1 MDREFLG
8 ENWLQWLDKKGI
20 DYVLRIKKNTLI
32 GDKNADQ
39 HGSTPGPKM
48 QERQSIWGLPL
59 YFSHKK
65 ISKTKGGDL
74 FVVSN
79 RFKGKEALEL
89 YRKRWGIE
97 LLFSHLKRR
106 GFNLEDTHLKDKKKL
121 ERLMAVVSVS
131 FLYSYGWGLHLR
143 KTIKQNSFTRR
154 QSDFRYGLNSI
165 LSMIW
170 NPRGNTDSMNDFL
183 EWIDTGTLETDL

>member
-1 MDREFLG
+1 MRQGLITFS
-8 ENWLQWLDKKGI
+8 
-20 DYVLRIKKNTLI
+20 VLRKNTLI

-39 HGSTPGPKM
+39 HGSTPGPKT

-65 ISKTKGGDL
+65 ISKAKGGDL

-143 KTIKQNSFTRR
+143 KTIKQSSFTRR

-183 EWIDTGTLETDL
+183 EWIDIGTLETDL